1 MNMLSFDVLIV
12 GGGLA
17 GLRAAVG
24 LCDSYKVG
32 LFSKIHPIR
41 SHSIAAQ
48 GGINACL
55 GNHPDARDDTWEKHA
70 FDTVKGSD
78 YLADQDAVEIM
89 CREAPGVVYEMEH
102 WGCPFSRFPDCSI
115 AQRPFGGAG
124 YPRTCFSADLTGH
137 VLLNTLYERVVFKGI
152 KVYQEFS
159 ALALV
164 VENGVCLGAIFL
176 DQLTG
181 QIVPVAAQTTLFAT
195 GGYGRVYYYS
205 TNALSNTGSGIG
217 IPYRAGVA
225 LKDMEFVQFH
235 PTSLIGSNILMTEGC
250 RGEGGYLLNNKGE
263 RFMERYA
270 PKAMELAPR
279 DIVSRSIQTEIEG
292 GRGFDHELGR
302 YVQLDL
308 RHLGEKKIVERLPGI
323 RSICLDFAGIDPV
336 HEPIPIMPSQHYS
349 MGGIDTGKGAET
361 EVEGFYAAGEC
372 ACVSVHGA
380 NRLGG
385 NSLLDTIV
393 FGKLGAAAI
402 DQYLQADSHSRPE
415 TKLFASK
422 TKEIED
428 RIEEMAKP
436 NGEKP
441 FKILDELRRTMSENV
456 GIFRTRAE
464 LEQALNKITELKE
477 RYRNVSISSSKRIMN
492 YELIGAL
499 ELEQMLDIGHI
510 ITLGAHLREESRGA
524 HSRRDFPE
532 RRDAQWLKHTIAA
545 IGPDKEPR
553 IGYKDVTVKNYTPME
568 RKY

>member
-1 MNMLSFDVLIV
+1 VNMLSFDVLIV

-24 LCDSYKVG
+24 LCDSHNVG
-32 LFSKIHPIR
+32 LFSKVHPIR

-55 GNHPDARDDTWEKHA
+55 ANHPEAKDDTWEKHA

-89 CREAPGVVYEMEH
+89 CQEAPNTVYEMEH

-124 YPRTCFSADLTGH
+124 YPRTCFSTDLTGH
-137 VLLNTLYERVVFKGI
+137 VLLNTLYERSVAKGV
-152 KVYQEFS
+152 KVYPEFV

-164 VENGVCLGAIFL
+164 VENGVCHGAIFL

-181 QIVPVAAQTTLFAT
+181 QIVPVSARVTLFAT

-217 IPYRAGVA
+217 IPYRAGVPI
-225 LKDMEFVQFH
+225 KDMEFVQFH

-250 RGEGGYLLNNKGE
+250 RGEGGYLLNNKAE

-270 PKAMELAPR
+270 SKAMELAPR
-279 DIVSRSIQTEIEG
+279 DIVSRSIQAEIEE
-292 GRGFDHELGR
+292 GRGFDHELGK

-308 RHLGEKKIVERLPGI
+308 RHLGEKKIMERLPGI
-323 RSICLDFAGIDPV
+323 RSICVDFAGIDPISQ
-336 HEPIPIMPSQHYS
+336 PIPVMPSQHYS
-349 MGGIDTGKGAET
+349 MGGLDTGNSAQT
-361 EVEGFYAAGEC
+361 VIQGFYAAGEC

-402 DQYLQADSHSRPE
+402 DQYLQAVRVEPDK
-415 TKLFASK
+415 KLVAAK
-422 TKEIED
+422 TKQAEHKIEA
-428 RIEEMAKP
+428 MTNP
-436 NGEKP
+436 GGEKP

-456 GIFRTRAE
+456 GIFRTKAE
-464 LEQALNKITELKE
+464 LEQGLNKISELKG
-477 RYRNVSISSSKRIMN
+477 RYHRITVSSAKRIMN
-492 YELIGAL
+492 YELIGAF
-499 ELEQMLDIGHI
+499 ELEHMLDIGHV
-510 ITLGAHLREESRGA
+510 ITLGAYLREESRGA

-532 RRDAQWLKHTIAA
+532 RRDAQWLKHTIAT
-545 IGPDKEPR
+545 IGPDEEPR
-553 IGYKDVTVKNYTPME
+553 ITYKDVNITRYTPME

>member
-1 MNMLSFDVLIV
+1 MLSFDVLIV

-24 LCDSYKVG
+24 LCDKYNVA

-55 GNHPDARDDTWEKHA
+55 ANHPEGKDDTWEKHA

-89 CREAPGVVYEMEH
+89 CREAPNIVFEMEH

-137 VLLNTLYERVVFKGI
+137 VLLNTLYERSVFKGI
-152 KVYQEFS
+152 KVYQEFV

-164 VENGVCLGAIFL
+164 VDDGVCRGAIFL

-181 QIVPVAAQTTLFAT
+181 QIVPVAARATLFAT
-195 GGYGRVYYYS
+195 GGYGRVYYFS

-217 IPYRAGVA
+217 IPYRAGIPM
-225 LKDMEFVQFH
+225 KDMEFVQFH

-279 DIVSRSIQTEIEG
+279 DIVSRSIQTEIEE
-292 GRGFDHELGR
+292 GRGYDHELGK

-308 RHLGEKKIVERLPGI
+308 RHLGEKKIMERLPGI
-323 RSICLDFAGIDPV
+323 LSICLDFAGVDPI

-349 MGGIDTGKGAET
+349 MGGIDAGKGAET
-361 EVEGFYAAGEC
+361 EIEGFYAAGEC

-393 FGKLGAAAI
+393 FGKLGAATI
-402 DQYLQADSHSRPE
+402 DQFLQGHPE
-415 TKLFASK
+415 TKLEEKLFASK
-422 TKEIED
+422 AKEID
-428 RIEEMAKP
+428 ARIETMAKP
-436 NGEKP
+436 NREKP
-441 FKILDELRRTMSENV
+441 FMILDELRRAMSEDV
-456 GIFRTRAE
+456 GIFRTKAE
-464 LEQALNKITELKE
+464 LDQALNRILGLKE
-477 RYRNVSISSSKRIMN
+477 RYKNISISSSKRIMN

-499 ELEQMLDIGHI
+499 ELEHMLDIGHI
-510 ITLGAHLREESRGA
+510 ITLGAYLREESRGA

-532 RRDAQWLKHTIAA
+532 RRDEQWLKHTLASL
-545 IGPDKEPR
+545 GSDNEPR
-553 IGYKDVTVKNYTPME
+553 IAYRDVTITHYTPME